1 MQTEKSNE
9 NRDKVIE
16 LFNQGY
22 SYREVS
28 VLTSITKSTVAG
40 IIKRAR
46 DRNIT
51 RVRPGA

>member
-28 VLTSITKSTVAG
+28 VLTSINRRSRESSSG
-40 IIKRAR
+40 RA
-46 DRNIT
+46 IAIS
-51 RVRPGA
+51 PG

>member
-16 LFNQGY
+16 LFNKGFSY
-22 SYREVS
+22 SEVS
-28 VLTSITKSTVAG
+28 KQTAITRSTVAG

-46 DRNIT
+46 DHGT
-51 RVRPGA
+51 VRVRPGA